1 MDVCDRGNF
10 MKDRIISIIKCFI
23 LLAIVAALF
32 VTAKSGNVEQGITN
46 SSSKLVIFGD
56 NIDKKYSPFVE
67 DGKVYVSLDTIESF
81 IDEDIFYDV
90 HKQKIIIT
98 NDDIDYS
105 TSVVKHV
112 KLKDFLMLE
121 SLDV

>member
-1 MDVCDRGNF
+1 MDICDRGNF
-10 MKDRIISIIKCFI
+10 MKNRIISIIKCFI

-98 NDDIDYS
+98 NEEAVYKFKINDNKP
-105 TSVVKHV
+105 TKV
-112 KLKDFLMLE
+112 
-121 SLDV
+121 